1 MWTFHP
7 VLPMRAALVAGAAA
21 ALALVALANLPTSPP
36 PSASADKAVL
46 VRAPIMSPV
55 ARDPLALARRGPLM

>member
-21 ALALVALANLPTSPP
+21 ALALVALANLSTSPP
-36 PSASADKAVL
+36 PGASADKAVL
-46 VRAPIMSPV
+46 VRAPMSPV